1 MRMTFHTD
9 YALRMLIYLALSSD
23 GRATVGQIAKAYDLS
38 RHHLLKVAQT
48 LRAQGLIETIRG
60 RTGGI
65 RLASSPAQINV
76 GAVVRAVEEE
86 MVVVECMGSGRC
98 QISPACR
105 LKGVFAEAL
114 SSFMDILDRYS
125 LADVVGNRGDLIPLL
140 GLDGGN
146 KVQTRKVAVE

>member
-65 RLASSPAQINV
+65 RLASSPASLGN
-76 GAVVRAVEEE
+76 
-86 MVVVECMGSGRC
+86 SKLGR
-98 QISPACR
+98 
-105 LKGVFAEAL
+105 
-114 SSFMDILDRYS
+114 
-125 LADVVGNRGDLIPLL
+125 
-140 GLDGGN
+140 
-146 KVQTRKVAVE
+146 

>member
-76 GAVVRAVEEE
+76 GTVVRAVEEE

-98 QISPACR
+98 QISLQKPLVPLWTFSIATVW
-105 LKGVFAEAL
+105 LM
-114 SSFMDILDRYS
+114 SSGTG
-125 LADVVGNRGDLIPLL
+125 A
-140 GLDGGN
+140 
-146 KVQTRKVAVE
+146 T